1 MMEHTRVYAQIDLG
15 AALSNFRA
23 FHELAGDHAKICA
36 VVKADAYGH
45 GAVEISRMLQP
56 FDWIWGFAV
65 AEVPEAEA
73 LRRAGIVKPIL
84 ILGYVFPEDD
94 PFLAAEDVRPAVF
107 SRERAEHLAAEAVRQ
122 GKQARIHIALDTGM
136 SRIGFPDTDEAVR
149 EVAEIARMEGIII
162 EGLFTHFARADE
174 ADKTNA
180 RGALRRYL
188 DFCGKL
194 EEAGVH
200 IPIRHV
206 SNSAA
211 LLELPEARLDM
222 VRTGIIN
229 YGVLPSDEMRPDTAC
244 LKPVMS
250 LKTRVTHVKSVPA
263 GVPVSYG
270 GTFVTERETVIA
282 TIPAGYA
289 DGYPRSLSGKG
300 YVLIDGHRCP
310 ILGRVCMDQ
319 FMVDVTGIA
328 CRPGQEVTLMGEDH
342 GEVLPVETLSALS
355 GRFPYE
361 FLCCIGKRVPRVFL
375 NLDEEQG

>member
-15 AALSNFRA
+15 AALSNFMA
-23 FHELAGDHAKICA
+23 FHDLAGSHAKICA

-107 SRERAEHLAAEAVRQ
+107 SKERAEHLAAEALRQ

-136 SRIGFPDTDEAVR
+136 SRSGFPDTDEAVR

-180 RGALRRYL
+180 RGALRRYM

-200 IPIRHV
+200 IPIRHA

-229 YGVLPSDEMRPDTAC
+229 YGVLPSDEMRPDTAA

-319 FMVDVTGIA
+319 FMVDATGIS

-375 NLDEEQG
+375 NLDEAQG